1 MNFTA
6 PQIELLTPCQ
16 LAARWGLSEKT
27 IERWRM
33 LGTGPVYLKLG
44 SRVLYRIDEIEA
56 HELRRTRRCTDG
68 SNFTKVRM

>member
-1 MNFTA
+1 MTA
-6 PQIELLTPCQ
+6 
-16 LAARWGLSEKT
+16 
-27 IERWRM
+27 RWRM

>member
-1 MNFTA
+1 MNFIAQQT
-6 PQIELLTPCQ
+6 ELLTPCQ